1 MKRIAVIFTI
11 FLLLCQYSCIT
22 DQNKYKE
29 TDIFEEF
36 ETQQGFVV
44 LHLPPV
50 LFKLILNLSEDKT
63 QFNSDLTDKI
73 DVIKVL
79 FFEENKNSVT
89 KNDVNNKINQKVKDF
104 SYKLL
109 TKITQENS
117 NISIYIIEH
126 EKIIKEVLFTTLS
139 ENEFFAVNVVGNFT
153 KEEILKIYE
162 SINMQQVKSMSNQ

>member
-1 MKRIAVIFTI
+1 MKKIAVIFTI
-11 FLLLCQYSCIT
+11 FLLLAQYSCIT

-36 ETQQGFVV
+36 EMQQGFVV

-50 LFKLILNLSEDKT
+50 LFKLILNLYEDKN

-79 FFEENKNSVT
+79 FFEENKNTAT
-89 KNDVNNKINQKVKDF
+89 KTDVNNKINQKVKDF
-104 SYKLL
+104 NYNLL
-109 TKITQENS
+109 TKITHENS

-139 ENEFFAVNVVGNFT
+139 ENEFLGVNVIGNFS
-153 KEEILKIYE
+153 KEEVLEIYQ
-162 SINMQQVKSMSNQ
+162 SINMQQVKSMGK